1 VGEEV
6 NKIMPHTILPLFP
19 FNKNF
24 LVRIQLIKK
33 FFFLYPVIFFDR
45 INISIMILIKQGD
58 FLMPKNN
65 DDYIEFNYDEEYEI
79 SSASYMY
86 DNNYVNEDK
95 DTHIDENTLIDDLD
109 NDVQL
114 TRKEHATTIKRK
126 KKPEV
131 LFNVGDKVMYRK
143 KIVTVI
149 FGPYEKNYKQ
159 VYELLTDEGSVVS
172 AIATSI
178 KKI

>member
-1 VGEEV
+1 
-6 NKIMPHTILPLFP
+6 
-19 FNKNF
+19 
-24 LVRIQLIKK
+24 
-33 FFFLYPVIFFDR
+33 
-45 INISIMILIKQGD
+45 
-58 FLMPKNN
+58 MPKNN
-65 DDYIEFNYDEEYEI
+65 DDYTEFDYDEEYEI

-86 DNNYVNEDK
+86 DNDYINDDK
-95 DTHIDENTLIDDLD
+95 DTHIDENMIIDDLD

-114 TRKEHATTIKRK
+114 THKEHATTMKRK

-131 LFNVGDKVMYRK
+131 LFNIGDKVIYRK
-143 KIVTVI
+143 KTATVM

-159 VYELLTDEGSVVS
+159 VYELLTDEGSVLS